1 MIAQRIDISG
11 LNRDQLQELRDEV
24 DFELALHDAEM
35 RAFYGVSIL
44 PADEEVWCP
53 ICDEHDVED
62 MADAIREAH
71 VTLTDG
77 SKGLEERIEAAASTL
92 EDAL

>member
-1 MIAQRIDISG
+1 MITDKIDISG
-11 LNRDQLQELRDEV
+11 LNRHELAELRDEV

-35 RAFYGVSIL
+35 RAFYGVGIL
-44 PADEEVWCP
+44 PADDDIWCP
-53 ICDEHDVED
+53 VCDDYDVEG

-71 VTLTDG
+71 DTLMNND
-77 SKGLEERIEAAASTL
+77 KGLEERIEAAASTL